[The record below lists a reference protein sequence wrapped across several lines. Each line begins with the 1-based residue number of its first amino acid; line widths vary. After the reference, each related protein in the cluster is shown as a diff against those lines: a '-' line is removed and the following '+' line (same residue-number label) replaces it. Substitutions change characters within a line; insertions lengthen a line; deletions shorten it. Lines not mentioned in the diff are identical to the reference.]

1 MGCFGYIIVINQ
13 HEGDKQGDDDDD
25 DDDNFKTYDM
35 ESNLHVPSYLLH
47 GTEFLLWILVDL
59 CWFHFNIAFLRT

>member
-47 GTEFLLWILVDL
+47 GTEFLL
-59 CWFHFNIAFLRT
+59 